1 MAVSRRVYK
10 LLPSILLQ
18 SGLLIDTELKTVRLC
33 GGLEHKELGNP
44 LSKLSSGVREELF
57 QLLFS
62 RARGLSPLYFF
73 PSYCMRV
80 AAATPTGVYQLPLH
94 CCSCS
99 GSAEDPSVWAQCDGR

>member
-18 SGLLIDTELKTVRLC
+18 SGLLTDTELKTVRFC

-44 LSKLSSGVREELF
+44 LSKLSPGVRKELL

-62 RARGLSPLYFF
+62 RARGLPPLYFF
-73 PSYCMRV
+73 PSYCMSV
-80 AAATPTGVYQLPLH
+80 AAASPTGAYQLPSR

-99 GSAEDPSVWAQCDGR
+99 GSTDDPSV